1 METKVKCFAT
11 QYEIFFL
18 PCTLCLVKLHSTT
31 TLRPLDIDKMYLDM
45 TFCHPKYLT
54 FPKRDEALRSIWEL
68 VHSWIRK
75 NGMYRNQ
82 RAKHVVL
89 LHLPAQYGSEAIL
102 CHIYEMSSTKWRIH
116 VDPRKFN
123 DYLCSDDLGDCTD
136 ADPELAQWIHACS
149 WDKGDDDQKAARKNK
164 SSAQKFF
171 PCEIPCQ
178 REKTYE
184 IQQIKPSAMFF
195 SRERIAYKS
204 KENNGDEDEEDGGVR
219 WHVGGQYYR
228 VCYSCHSSLTEL
240 MEFVKYFKPKKVH
253 PRSTEQR

>member
-1 METKVKCFAT
+1 M
-11 QYEIFFL
+11 
-18 PCTLCLVKLHSTT
+18 
-31 TLRPLDIDKMYLDM
+31 
-45 TFCHPKYLT
+45 
-54 FPKRDEALRSIWEL
+54 
-68 VHSWIRK
+68 
-75 NGMYRNQ
+75 
-82 RAKHVVL
+82 VL

-102 CHIYEMSSTKWRIH
+102 RHIYERSGAKWRIH

-149 WDKGDDDQKAARKNK
+149 WDKGDDDQKAARKKK

-171 PCEIPCQ
+171 PREIPCQ
-178 REKTYE
+178 RDKTYE
-184 IQQIKPSAMFF
+184 VRQIKPSAMFF

-253 PRSTEQR
+253 PSVKPPGMNLDEVNSLFESAMEEGLDDVHDSPVLNALIASQIIKANY